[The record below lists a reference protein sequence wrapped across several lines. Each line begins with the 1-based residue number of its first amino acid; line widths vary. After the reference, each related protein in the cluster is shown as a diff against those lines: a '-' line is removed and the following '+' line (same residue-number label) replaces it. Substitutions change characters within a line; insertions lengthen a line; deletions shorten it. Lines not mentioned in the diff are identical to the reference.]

1 MNFNNVSS
9 LGSFQNNGNLIQD
22 LILSKSNPL
31 HNFTMNE
38 TINAFG
44 TVSSGAYNQITPNS
58 PMSMINPQLSG
69 PMNLPSVVPKRN
81 TVMTKYDNK
90 RRDTID
96 QIALFDW
103 RNNTSLNNATKVP
116 ANYYQE
122 KLTEKAKDKVRTKQM
137 MSGYSTQYANSYDE
151 FSKELVEKKEGYNM
165 SEISKKDG
173 GYILD
178 YSEANSVVTPSYNP
192 LLPKSSS
199 NKPINDPSYPDE
211 RMTHNFSDRPYTTKG
226 DRQLQAR
233 ELATSQMMKERRQLQ
248 AEAEQAMYGTIKAPR
263 QNNPNIGM
271 GIKTQYYSDVNTD
284 NSTRKENGVDI
295 EDIRNVISTKHDEGV
310 IETTIKPKLEIGDDE
325 GVREHYRENWQSK
338 RDLNLYSGRSSDLTK
353 QRSKLQQQQ
362 QIDYENLIDENRNRI
377 FKDNYRDNIY
387 GNIYENDYNDYNS
400 NKREGFISS
409 LWNEVKNI
417 FGFSSNRENVKDN
430 FKRKYKDEEF
440 IEEILANPGI
450 EYDSDIIEYNKEQNR
465 HKYWVVKDRSKFEFE
480 DDIKNITELIKE
492 PISLLTDGDKIYRTM
507 VVREVDS
514 IKIHQREEDLESG
527 EVKYNLINIPLDC
540 IQNEKLLKS
549 LSLENRHKVE
559 NGLNDR
565 YEDVLDLDYEN
576 HILMAD
582 IMEEAPDD
590 WKIESKIPISYHHRI
605 TLSDEDEIKSN
616 VITNIAN
623 VDDYVR
629 DNLKK
634 NNDLSEYFYKEKTIS
649 GKEII
654 NWRDG
659 FEEHKH
665 DLTNQ
670 LDFEY
675 RHEAESE
682 MKQGIK
688 KGIKEDPRNIT
699 KRFNEYM

>member
-31 HNFTMNE
+31 HNLTMNE

-44 TVSSGAYNQITPNS
+44 TVSGGAYNQITPNS

-137 MSGYSTQYANSYDE
+137 MSGYSTQYADSYDE

-199 NKPINDPSYPDE
+199 NRPINDPSYPDE

-284 NSTRKENGVDI
+284 NSIRKENDINI
-295 EDIRNVISTKHDEGV
+295 EDIRDVISTKYNEGV
-310 IETTIKPKLEIGDDE
+310 IETTIKPKLEIEDDE
-325 GVREHYRENWQSK
+325 GIREHYRENWQSK
-338 RDLNLYSGRSSDLTK
+338 RDLDLYSGRSSDLTK

-387 GNIYENDYNDYNS
+387 GNIYENDYNDHNS
-400 NKREGFISS
+400 GKREGFISS

-417 FGFSSNRENVKDN
+417 FGFSNNRENVKDN

-540 IQNEKLLKS
+540 IQNEKLMKS

-659 FEEHKH
+659 FEKHKH

-675 RHEAESE
+675 RHEAGSE

>member
-31 HNFTMNE
+31 HNLTMNE

-58 PMSMINPQLSG
+58 PMSMINPQLNG

-103 RNNTSLNNATKVP
+103 RNNTSLNNATRVP

-137 MSGYSTQYANSYDE
+137 MSGYSTQYADSYDE

-192 LLPKSSS
+192 LLPKSSG

-284 NSTRKENGVDI
+284 NSIRKDNGVDI
-295 EDIRNVISTKHDEGV
+295 EDIRDVISTKHNEGV

-325 GVREHYRENWQSK
+325 GIREHYRENWQSK
-338 RDLNLYSGRSSDLTK
+338 RDLDLYSGRSSDLTK

-387 GNIYENDYNDYNS
+387 GNIYENDYNDHNS

-409 LWNEVKNI
+409 IWNEVKNI
-417 FGFSSNRENVKDN
+417 FGFSNNRENVKDN

-527 EVKYNLINIPLDC
+527 EIKYNLINIPLDC
-540 IQNEKLLKS
+540 IQNEKLMKS

-629 DNLKK
+629 DKLKK

-675 RHEAESE
+675 RHEAGSE

>member
-31 HNFTMNE
+31 HNLTMNE

-103 RNNTSLNNATKVP
+103 RNNTSLNNATRVP

-137 MSGYSTQYANSYDE
+137 MSGYSTQYADSYDE

-192 LLPKSSS
+192 LLPKSNG

-211 RMTHNFSDRPYTTKG
+211 RITHNFSDRPYTTKG

-233 ELATSQMMKERRQLQ
+233 ELATSQIMKERRQLQ

-284 NSTRKENGVDI
+284 NSIRKENDINI
-295 EDIRNVISTKHDEGV
+295 EDIRDVISTKHNEGV
-310 IETTIKPKLEIGDDE
+310 IETIIKPKLEIGDDE

-338 RDLNLYSGRSSDLTK
+338 RDLDLYSGRSSDLTK

-387 GNIYENDYNDYNS
+387 GNIYENDYNDHNS

-507 VVREVDS
+507 VVRDVDS

-527 EVKYNLINIPLDC
+527 EIKYNLINIPLDC
-540 IQNEKLLKS
+540 IQNEKLMKS

-616 VITNIAN
+616 AITNIAN

-629 DNLKK
+629 DKLKK

-659 FEEHKH
+659 FEKHKH

-675 RHEAESE
+675 RHEAGSE

>member
-31 HNFTMNE
+31 HNFAMNE

-103 RNNTSLNNATKVP
+103 RNNTSLNNATRVP

-137 MSGYSTQYANSYDE
+137 MSGYSTQYADSYDE

-284 NSTRKENGVDI
+284 NSIRKDNGVDI
-295 EDIRNVISTKHDEGV
+295 EDIRNVISTKHNEGV

-325 GVREHYRENWQSK
+325 GIREHYRENWQSK
-338 RDLNLYSGRSSDLTK
+338 RDLDLYSGRSSDLTK

-387 GNIYENDYNDYNS
+387 GNIYENDYNDNNS

-465 HKYWVVKDRSKFEFE
+465 HKYWVVRDRSKFEFE

-527 EVKYNLINIPLDC
+527 EIKYNLINIPLDC
-540 IQNEKLLKS
+540 IQNEKLMKA
-549 LSLENRHKVE
+549 LSLENRHKIE

-634 NNDLSEYFYKEKTIS
+634 NDDLSEYFYKEKTIS

-675 RHEAESE
+675 RHEAGSE